1 MEHLH
6 TFIISIFLAGIISYF
21 IPVTNNNETSQ
32 IITAVNNSTSVN
44 RVSISPETIQSW
56 LNTSKPLTDSYHDNL
71 PLKVANQLVVL
82 DLRNKKSTSI
92 SNTNTNTNTNNEDRI
107 VLITPKYWEVVHS
120 IESKQGEMLY
130 RPRNK
135 EKSCANT
142 SAPCGHYQ
150 ISAQALK
157 DIGCTALQCKIDRE
171 NLKKS
176 LAMSQTLENINLKR
190 LAKKGYNYF
199 PDYQKYLI
207 HQQGATGIKLIL
219 DAQDGRY
226 ELGKKLIKNMANNS
240 SYSYKG
246 LKNMGSKLA
255 AQQFLGYWENMWDA
269 EIEMIF
275 DKQLKQQMA
284 IREYLLVANNTQTN

>member
-1 MEHLH
+1 MDHLH
-6 TFIISIFLAGIISYF
+6 TIIISVFLAGIISFF
-21 IPVTNNNETSQ
+21 IPVSDNNIETSQ
-32 IITAVNNSTSVN
+32 IITAVNKASVN
-44 RVSISPETIQSW
+44 NTSISLETIQSW
-56 LNTSKPLTDSYHDNL
+56 LNISKPLTNDHNNL
-71 PLKVANQLVVL
+71 PIKIANQLIIL
-82 DLRNKKSTSI
+82 DLPNKKSSAI
-92 SNTNTNTNTNNEDRI
+92 SKNEDRI

-157 DIGCTALQCKIDRE
+157 DIGCTTLQCKMDRE

-176 LAMSQTLENINLKR
+176 LAMSQTLENINLNR
-190 LAKKGYNYF
+190 LAKKGYNHF

-240 SYSYKG
+240 SYSFKN
-246 LKNMGSKLA
+246 LKSMGSKLA

-284 IREYLLVANNTQTN
+284 IRQYLLVANNTQTN